1 MNKTIK
7 IIDLL
12 NKIANGEKVPKKIQY
27 KGKIFEYKEGF
38 YGEGYCK
45 EYARYTEWFKDTI
58 SLDER
63 KKLNSTVEILED
75 NTEEIEELKLKY
87 RDTNYFNMLSEEA
100 KVKWLFKYI
109 QEDED
114 KINELV
120 RAVNQIRKEK
130 E

>member
-12 NKIANGEKVPKKIQY
+12 NKIANGEDVPKEIKYDGLIY
-27 KGKIFEYKEGF
+27 TWDINKYLHYRDEIARECSLLEGLVV
-38 YGEGYCK
+38 E
-45 EYARYTEWFKDTI
+45 
-58 SLDER
+58 L
-63 KKLNSTVEILED
+63 KLNDTVKILED
-75 NTEEIEELKLKY
+75 NTEEIEELKY

-100 KVKWLFKYI
+100 KVRWLFKYI

-120 RAVNQIRKEK
+120 RAVNKN
-130 E
+130 